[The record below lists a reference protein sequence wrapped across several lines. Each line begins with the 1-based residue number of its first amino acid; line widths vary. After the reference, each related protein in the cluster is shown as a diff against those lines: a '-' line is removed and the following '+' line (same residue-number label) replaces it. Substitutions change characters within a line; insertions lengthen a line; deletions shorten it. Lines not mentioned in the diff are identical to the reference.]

1 MSCRHRAMS
10 DVHLLRNRQNKAP
23 GQPLAGSRR
32 ACSSSDSDQGIP
44 PGSCPTVVTQR
55 PRPINSGLSVHQD
68 AQVEA
73 LQTGA
78 IKAVALD
85 VVRPQ
90 PLPREPAGQDGRL
103 PRGSGAPHSHCFLPL
118 QPLSHRLGGGG
129 GSGLCRGRGRPPLS
143 RPVLQKASR
152 LRGGGS
158 GLSDGGPRGAGRPGS
173 CPAKAPSPSPVAL
186 VCLPEPQSRCP
197 GSVYPSWSQ
206 VLRSQPKRRCFPAP
220 LPALGSGRS
229 SEDVLAGPAHG
240 PCCGLH
246 ASAFRGL
253 CCWRARSRAA
263 C

>member
-118 QPLSHRLGGGG
+118 QPLSHRLGGGWRVWTVQGPGQASAVPSGSAEGQSSAWG
-129 GSGLCRGRGRPPLS
+129 GLRALGRRPPRGGPAWLLS
-143 RPVLQKASR
+143 SQSTLAFPGGPGLPPGASEPLPR
-152 LRGGGS
+152 LRVSELVS
-158 GLSDGGPRGAGRPGS
+158 GPSVTAETAVFPGS
-173 CPAKAPSPSPVAL
+173 ASSARVR
-186 VCLPEPQSRCP
+186 E
-197 GSVYPSWSQ
+197 
-206 VLRSQPKRRCFPAP
+206 VL
-220 LPALGSGRS
+220 
-229 SEDVLAGPAHG
+229 
-240 PCCGLH
+240 
-246 ASAFRGL
+246 
-253 CCWRARSRAA
+253 
-263 C
+263 